1 MPDTATEVVLP
12 YRYTGARHRKIG
24 ASNVMRVTPKWL
36 AIPVTLCD
44 IGKGALAVCWLNW
57 LGWKVELKLP
67 SGLPL

>member
-1 MPDTATEVVLP
+1 
-12 YRYTGARHRKIG
+12 
-24 ASNVMRVTPKWL
+24 MRVTPKWL